1 MSTETKTW
9 RVAYIGAGAIVQMA
23 HIPNFKAIPNTES
36 VAICDVNE
44 ARANE
49 AAAAAGIPAVYSD
62 HKKMLAEVKP
72 DIVVVATPNVF
83 HKPQA
88 IDALE
93 AGCHVLC
100 EKPVAPTLADA
111 REMFE
116 TARRVGKSLTVG
128 THFRFGANLHAARQ
142 QVDGGFFG
150 KIYAARTT
158 WHRRSG
164 IPGMGGWFTN
174 KDLAVGGVLLDL
186 GVHALDRALY
196 LMDYPKPV
204 AVSGASFAE
213 LGPRNLGAG
222 GWGMDAMSES
232 ARKVAL
238 AGSPR
243 FDVDDLTWALVRFD
257 NGAVLQLQVA
267 WAAHFP
273 DHFQTEILGSDG
285 GALISDSNSVVLYS
299 NLNGALA
306 TTELSLPAGPKST
319 YGTLAAN
326 FVRHLEGDPDANIV
340 TEAQALVHVAIV
352 DGIFRSAALGREV
365 EIEL

>member
-1 MSTETKTW
+1 MSTETKVW

-44 ARANE
+44 VRATE
-49 AAAAAGIPAVYSD
+49 AATAAGIPAVYTD

-93 AGCHVLC
+93 AGAHVLC

-116 TARRVGKSLTVG
+116 TARRVGKTLTVG
-128 THFRFGANLHAARQ
+128 THFRFGSNLRAAKQ
-142 QVDGGFFG
+142 QADAGFFG

-174 KDLAVGGVLLDL
+174 KSLAVGGVLLDL

-204 AVSGASFAE
+204 AVSGASFSE
-213 LGPRNLGAG
+213 LGSRNIGAG
-222 GWGMDAMSES
+222 GWGMDAKAEA
-232 ARKVAL
+232 ARAIAA
-238 AGSPR
+238 AGTPL
-243 FDVDDLTWALVRFD
+243 FDVDDLTWALVRFE
-257 NGAVLQLQVA
+257 NGAILQLQVA

-273 DHFQTEILGSDG
+273 DHFQTEILGSEG
-285 GALISDSNSVVLYS
+285 GALITDSNSVKLYS

-306 TTELSLPAGPKST
+306 TTDLSLPAGPAST

-326 FVRHLEGDPDANIV
+326 FVDYVSGNADANIV
-340 TEAQALVHVAIV
+340 TEEQALVHVAIV
-352 DGIFRSAALGREV
+352 DGIFRSAAAGREV
-365 EIEL
+365 EINL